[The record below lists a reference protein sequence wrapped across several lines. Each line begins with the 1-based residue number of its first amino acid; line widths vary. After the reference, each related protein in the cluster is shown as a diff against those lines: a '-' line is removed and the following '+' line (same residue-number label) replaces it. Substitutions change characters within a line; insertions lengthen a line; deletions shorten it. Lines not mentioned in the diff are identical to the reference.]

1 MTVDPIPVAMLLAVA
16 VLLAEVYRRHRG
28 RPDQPIRAVVTVSGV
43 VFLSGPP
50 PGDGIPRSTSDTPW
64 STPSPPSPAG
74 SWHTT
79 RTRSGP
85 ATAHASTHPST
96 DAEGGGDEQDTGR
109 HHWRPT
115 PTALPP
121 AVGGPDPGWVTVLTG
136 HLPLPAP
143 SRHPRGRVA

>member
-1 MTVDPIPVAMLLAVA
+1 MPVDPIPVAMLLAVA

-50 PGDGIPRSTSDTPW
+50 PTDGVLRSTSDTPW
-64 STPSPPSPAG
+64 STPARTSPTGCGRPARPWPSVPG
-74 SWHTT
+74 
-79 RTRSGP
+79 
-85 ATAHASTHPST
+85 TAYASTHPDTGTNT
-96 DAEGGGDEQDTGR
+96 DSEDTGR

-115 PTALPP
+115 PTTLPP
-121 AVGGPDPGWVTVLTG
+121 AVEGPDPGWVTVLSG